1 MISAEYLRTLAR
13 YNRWQNDNLV
23 QAADGLGEAARRAD
37 GGAFFGSIFGT
48 FNHLLWA
55 DRMWMSRLAGLPKPA
70 KPLTESVSETQDWD
84 SFKTARLE
92 TDEVISAW
100 ADGLRDGDLAGSLS
114 WYSRSAGRELSQPLW
129 LLATHVFNHQTH
141 HRGQIHA
148 LLTAAGAKP
157 GATDLPFMTAA

>member
-23 QAADGLGEAARRAD
+23 TAADGLDEAERRAD
-37 GGAFFGSIFGT
+37 RGAFFGSIFGT

-55 DRMWMSRLAGLPKPA
+55 DRMWMSRLAGLPKPV
-70 KPLTESVSETQDWD
+70 KPLTESVSEAEDWP
-84 SFKTARLE
+84 SFKTARKE
-92 TDEVISAW
+92 TDDVISTW
-100 ADGLRDGDLAGSLS
+100 ADRQGDGDLTGQLT
-114 WYSRSAGRELSQPLW
+114 WHSRSADREFSQPLW